1 MKIVEHQFAS
11 VPDFLNRILNYP
23 SIGWIYRGH
32 ANANWELVP
41 KAGRPEYFDPHW
53 KAKRARDPSIPPQDL
68 GRFVAWREEAIAYSE
83 SIPENDFECL
93 AYAQHYGLATRLLDW
108 TTNPL
113 VALYF
118 AAETHHDLDGAVYA
132 YLSWLN
138 VDRVQGSL
146 EQTCPRVPMFKPRP
160 FDRRII
166 AQDAVFTVHQQPQ
179 IPLSSGMP
187 APETMS
193 IAPDGV
199 DLVRFVLTA
208 KLKPAILSHL
218 SDFGIDRKRLFPDLE
233 GLSEFINWETRS
245 HLTWKRSNKDPEATR

>member
-1 MKIVEHQFAS
+1 MTIVEYQFAS
-11 VPDFLNRILNYP
+11 VPDFISRILHYQNL
-23 SIGWIYRGH
+23 GWIYRGQ
-32 ANANWELVP
+32 ADKSWELVP
-41 KAGRPEYFDPHW
+41 KAGRRDYFDSDW
-53 KAKRARDPSIPPQDL
+53 IAKRARDSSLPPQDL
-68 GRFVAWREEAIAYSE
+68 GRFAAWREEAIAFSA
-83 SIPENDFECL
+83 SMPENDFECL

-132 YLSWLN
+132 YLPWLN
-138 VDRVQGSL
+138 VDR
-146 EQTCPRVPMFKPRP
+146 EHATPDQTFPKVPKFTPRP

-179 IPLSSGMP
+179 IPLSPGIP
-187 APETMS
+187 APEMMS

-199 DLVRFVLTA
+199 DLVRFVLVA

-218 SDFGIDRKRLFPDLE
+218 SVIGIDRKRLFPDLE
-233 GLSEFINWETRS
+233 GLSDFINWETRWP
-245 HLTWKRSNKDPEATR
+245 LTSKRSN